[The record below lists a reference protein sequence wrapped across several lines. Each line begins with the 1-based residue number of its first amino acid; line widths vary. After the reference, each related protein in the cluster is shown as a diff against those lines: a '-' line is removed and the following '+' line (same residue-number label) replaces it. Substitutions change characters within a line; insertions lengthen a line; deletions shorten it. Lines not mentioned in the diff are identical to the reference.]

1 MYLAMDRK
9 LCRTEQAIWIW
20 IDKSNVGLLY
30 GFICERTSK
39 HFDQLCNS
47 RFHCYADDG
56 SKLLHV
62 LNLKSEKCACDMNSM
77 KLYLMRASSSSH
89 IKQQGYGAS
98 KSPDEALVS
107 IRKCLFDE
115 LGPGENGWYYGSDG
129 LRSPYHFMRSPGEEV
144 YDGVNPFL

>member
-1 MYLAMDRK
+1 
-9 LCRTEQAIWIW
+9 
-20 IDKSNVGLLY
+20 
-30 GFICERTSK
+30 
-39 HFDQLCNS
+39 
-47 RFHCYADDG
+47 
-56 SKLLHV
+56 
-62 LNLKSEKCACDMNSM
+62 MNSM

-107 IRKCLFDE
+107 IKKCLFEE

-144 YDGVNPFL
+144 YDGVNPFLQSFRLMSLEIVGLDSEMRVNWGKICASIMM